1 MKSRA
6 GVPGGNQLDEHKKEM
21 IRTVGLT
28 KKYGQKT
35 AVDGLDLV
43 VYEGELFSLLGVN
56 GAGKTTTIR
65 MLSCLSRPTA
75 GEASVCGHNVME
87 EPAEVKKVIGIST
100 QDTAV
105 AERLTVRENLE
116 FMAALHFS
124 DKAAVRERAKEMIK
138 DFRFQEVENQQAR
151 TLSGGWQRKLSIA
164 MALIGDPKVL
174 FLDEPT
180 LGLDVLARRELW
192 KLIEN
197 LKTHRTIILTT
208 HYMEE
213 AEALSDRIAIIQN
226 GRLRALGTLSK
237 IEEQAGEKGL
247 ENAFVKIAGEE
258 DVR

>member
-1 MKSRA
+1 M
-6 GVPGGNQLDEHKKEM
+6 DEHKKEM

-116 FMAALHFS
+116 FMAALHF
-124 DKAAVRERAKEMIK
+124 
-138 DFRFQEVENQQAR
+138 R
-151 TLSGGWQRKLSIA
+151 TKRPSGSGQKR
-164 MALIGDPKVL
+164 
-174 FLDEPT
+174 
-180 LGLDVLARRELW
+180 
-192 KLIEN
+192 
-197 LKTHRTIILTT
+197 
-208 HYMEE
+208 
-213 AEALSDRIAIIQN
+213 
-226 GRLRALGTLSK
+226 
-237 IEEQAGEKGL
+237 
-247 ENAFVKIAGEE
+247 
-258 DVR
+258 